1 MPACI
6 TPSSC
11 APATSGAP
19 LLTKILKGLAD
30 DAGPSPTPGL
40 ECPGSDEG
48 EVALDSEVLNDDAPG
63 GGPDVPT
70 AAEGSVER
78 PKGWPAR
85 LMCTQYRPLHE
96 DW

>member
-30 DAGPSPTPGL
+30 DAGPSSTPGL
-40 ECPGSDEG
+40 ESPGSVEG
-48 EVALDSEVLNDDAPG
+48 EVALDSEVLNDDA
-63 GGPDVPT
+63 DVPT
-70 AAEGSVER
+70 VAEGFVER